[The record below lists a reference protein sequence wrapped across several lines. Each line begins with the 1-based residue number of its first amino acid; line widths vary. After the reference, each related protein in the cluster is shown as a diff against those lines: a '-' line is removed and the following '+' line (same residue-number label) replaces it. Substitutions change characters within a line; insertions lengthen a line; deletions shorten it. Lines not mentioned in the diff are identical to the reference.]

1 MTFEINDKIV
11 YGVMGVC
18 EIVDIAPPPIK
29 GIDGKYYYLQPI
41 YDSRGI
47 IYSPV
52 DSNKVPM
59 RYIMEKAECEKLIVR
74 AQNCIK
80 DAPLNEP
87 VTAAMY
93 DDMVKSQKPLE
104 LMHLVRALYNVKNE
118 RAKDLRK
125 MKSMDSNMLTTAK
138 KLLYGEM
145 AAVLERDLKDMTEE
159 MDSYLS
165 R

>member
-1 MTFEINDKIV
+1 MTFEINDRIV

-18 EIVDIAPPPIK
+18 EIVDIAAPPIK
-29 GIDGKYYYLQPI
+29 GIEGKYYYLQPI

-59 RYIMEKAECEKLIVR
+59 RYIISKEECDKLIVR

-80 DAPLNEP
+80 DTPLNEP

-93 DDMVKSQKPLE
+93 DDMVKSQKPVE
-104 LMHLVRALYNVKNE
+104 LLHLVRALYNVKNE

-125 MKSMDSNMLTTAK
+125 MKTMDSNMLTTAK
-138 KLLYGEM
+138 KLLYGEL
-145 AAVLERDLKDMTEE
+145 AAVLDRDLKELSEE